1 MDLLQQSRWDFIG
14 LSTEEKPTPT
24 TSKKVVDGS
33 TFLEADTS
41 KLFFWTK
48 NNWYEKTSNV
58 QTNIERKM
66 KW

>member
-1 MDLLQQSRWDFIG
+1 METQQFTRWDFLG
-14 LSTEEKPTPT
+14 LSTDAKPTPA
-24 TSKKVVDGS
+24 TSNKVVDGS
-33 TFLEADTS
+33 TFLEVNTS

-48 NNWYEKTSNV
+48 DRWYEKTSNV